1 MANENVSVSRTGRCQ
16 QQRSEEPELI
26 QATANPGGG
35 DASNS
40 KRWFKLDAVFDQ
52 FSTQQ
57 EVYERSGTR
66 QAVCEDLFR
75 GYNATILAYG
85 QTGAGKTHTMGSAV
99 RQCEG
104 QGKIGVHVSEDDGII
119 PRACVDL
126 FRNVQDK
133 CDGNARVD
141 LSYLEIYNEEIRD
154 LLATA
159 SGDTTSHDLKIRE
172 TLHGEVYVSGLTERE
187 VLSTEHVGQLME
199 EASKRRVVAST
210 AMNAT
215 SSRSHAICTLRI
227 SGVVQDE
234 NIESRSERMD
244 KFTAKLTLVDLA
256 GSERI
261 KKTNAQGNRRQEGIR

>member
-1 MANENVSVSRTGRCQ
+1 MAMAMAMATSNENVCK
-16 QQRSEEPELI
+16 EEPELI
-26 QATANPGGG
+26 QANGGG
-35 DASNS
+35 TS
-40 KRWFKLDAVFDQ
+40 KRWFELDAVFDQ
-52 FSTQQ
+52 SSTQQ
-57 EVYERSGTR
+57 EVYERSGMR
-66 QAVCEDLFR
+66 QAVCEDIFR

-99 RQCEG
+99 RKG
-104 QGKIGVHVSEDDGII
+104 QSSVSKDDGMI

-126 FRNVQDK
+126 FRNVQEK
-133 CDGNARVD
+133 CDGNARVE

-154 LLATA
+154 LLAT
-159 SGDTTSHDLKIRE
+159 TKNDLKIRE
-172 TLHGEVYVSGLTERE
+172 TLNGEVYVSGLTEQE
-187 VLSTEHVGQLME
+187 VVSTEHVGQLME

-210 AMNAT
+210 AMNAV

-227 SGVVQDE
+227 SGVV
-234 NIESRSERMD
+234 ESLMSEVD